1 MNQRL
6 YPAQRHIYYMKKS
19 ILLIIFFL
27 SAGIVFAQKLTI
39 TKSAITFQIKN
50 LGVNTGGS
58 FSGFKGDIQF
68 DPAHLESSSIT
79 ATIETNTINT
89 DNDSRD
95 EHLKSDDYFDVA
107 KYPKI
112 TMKSVSFKH
121 KSGDNYAGTF
131 NLTIKDKTNS
141 IELPFTCTESGN
153 TAVFKG
159 SFKIKRSD
167 YGIGGS
173 FSVMSNEA
181 TIFIEVDTSK

>member
-1 MNQRL
+1 
-6 YPAQRHIYYMKKS
+6 MKKS
-19 ILLIIFFL
+19 ILLIILF
-27 SAGIVFAQKLTI
+27 SWAGSILAQTKQTI
-39 TKSAITFQIKN
+39 SKSTVTFQIKN

-58 FSGFKGDIQF
+58 FSGLKGDIQF
-68 DPAHLESSSIT
+68 DPAHPESSSIT
-79 ATIETNTINT
+79 ATIETNTVNT
-89 DNDSRD
+89 DNDNRD

-121 KSGDNYAGTF
+121 KSGSNYVGTF
-131 NLTIKDKTNS
+131 SLTIKDKTNT
-141 IELPFTCTESGN
+141 IDLPFTYTETGN

-167 YGIGGS
+167 YGIGGQ

-181 TIFIEVDTSK
+181 TISIEVDTSR